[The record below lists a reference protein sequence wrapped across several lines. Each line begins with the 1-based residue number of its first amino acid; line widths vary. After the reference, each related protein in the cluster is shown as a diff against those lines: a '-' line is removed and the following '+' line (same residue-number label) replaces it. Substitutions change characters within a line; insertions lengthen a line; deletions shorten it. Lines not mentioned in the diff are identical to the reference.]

1 MRLIPGKTKVNIE
14 LFRGITV
21 WDVVVGGIALIMLVF
36 VLISNLPG
44 KLWVCLV
51 IAALAAFLVIRLDE
65 QPNYVYFLHIL
76 SFFGYNRAFKKTYS
90 DETLIEMGESG
101 VKDESFKQLYVDDP
115 EVKSSDK
122 KKLTREEKK
131 ALRLANKE
139 KAKAEVIQ
147 ENEPAESLSKKEKK
161 RAEKDKVSR

>member
-65 QPNYVYFLHIL
+65 QPNYVYLLHVL
-76 SFFGYNRAFKKTYS
+76 SFFGYNRAFRKTYS
-90 DETLIEMGESG
+90 DGRTE
-101 VKDESFKQLYVDDP
+101 
-115 EVKSSDK
+115 
-122 KKLTREEKK
+122 
-131 ALRLANKE
+131 
-139 KAKAEVIQ
+139 
-147 ENEPAESLSKKEKK
+147 
-161 RAEKDKVSR
+161 